1 MQQLSKKQTRIIGI
15 VAAVLL
21 TVHFLPTILRTV
33 VLAFTSRH
41 AAIVPPPRQPIR
53 LPEPAPA
60 AAKPPSVS
68 PDIQAKYLGTWQ
80 GSLFLP
86 NNDQCRISLE
96 LRLDPVLPGSV
107 AGYETK
113 SCFNIPAYVGEK
125 NHVFNLAD
133 AMRQASP
140 VSTVLS
146 GFPADGD
153 IDFAVKKIIGSSPF
167 QCPHASYSASSF
179 GQKSIVAQWRDIDC
193 PAGQVVLTRAGG

>member
-1 MQQLSKKQTRIIGI
+1 MQQLSKKQLRIIGI

-21 TVHFLPTILRTV
+21 TVHFLPAFLRTIA
-33 VLAFTSRH
+33 LALTSPH
-41 AAIVPPPRQPIR
+41 AAIAPPSPQPIR
-53 LPEPAPA
+53 QAPAPVA
-60 AAKPPSVS
+60 LKPPGVS

-80 GSLFLP
+80 GSMFLP
-86 NNDQCRISLE
+86 NNDQCHISLE
-96 LRLDPVLPGSV
+96 LRLDPALPGSV

-113 SCFNIPAYVGEK
+113 SCFNIPAYIGEK

-140 VSTVLS
+140 ISTVLS
-146 GFPADGD
+146 GFPADGA
-153 IDFAVKKIIGSSPF
+153 IDFEVKKVIGSSPF

-179 GQKSIVAQWRDIDC
+179 GQKSIVAQWRDVDC